1 MTARPGIDLVAL
13 DDIREALRSHG
24 ERYLR
29 RVFTPH
35 EIEAAGGP
43 EDPDV
48 AVLARTFAAKEALAK
63 ALAVDRNPARPL
75 PWTDVEVRQPP
86 TGPIQLVLS
95 GAAAGLAAERHVQA
109 LTVSTTM
116 QGDLAA
122 AIVMAG
128 AEPR

>member
-1 MTARPGIDLVAL
+1 MSARPGIDLVAL
-13 DDIREALRSHG
+13 DDVREALRAHG

-35 EIEAAGGP
+35 EIAAAGGV
-43 EDPDV
+43 EQPDV

-63 ALAVDRNPARPL
+63 ALGIEGGPL
-75 PWTDVEVRQPP
+75 PWTDVEVRQSPS
-86 TGPIQLVLS
+86 GPIELVLT
-95 GAAAGLAAERHVQA
+95 GAAAGLADERRIQS

-122 AIVMAG
+122 AIVVAG
-128 AEPR
+128 AETR